1 MPEHIVEKK
10 TYYSV
15 FGGLMGLLAATVG
28 IAYIHLGKL
37 NVIAVV
43 TIAVVKAILII
54 LYFMHVRYSSRLL
67 WIFVGAGF
75 FWLGILFALS
85 FRCRG
90 CRPRMHPAGVHP
102 LIRRVAN
109 VGPDLRKPAEGVL
122 HFRCDVI
129 KQSFEKKPG
138 EDRSDNQS

>member
-1 MPEHIVEKK
+1 MPGHIVEKK

-37 NVIAVV
+37 NVIAAV
-43 TIAVVKAILII
+43 TIAVMKAVLII

-85 FRCRG
+85 FSDFFTRAWVTL
-90 CRPRMHPAGVHP
+90 PAGW
-102 LIRRVAN
+102 
-109 VGPDLRKPAEGVL
+109 E
-122 HFRCDVI
+122 
-129 KQSFEKKPG
+129 
-138 EDRSDNQS
+138 